1 MAVVH
6 LQPVIVVLAFYGALA
21 LSHIGLQVVLAVLH
35 QMRFTR
41 SLRGHDLAP
50 ADGPWPKASVIV
62 PAYNEPAHELR
73 ACLES
78 LLAQDYPG
86 LEVICVDDGSSR
98 KSVNLLELY
107 TNMRERGMTIVMLRD
122 NVGKRRAQMI
132 GLWAATGEVIVTVDS
147 DTTLVDT
154 AAVRKLVR
162 GLDDERVGAV
172 TGCVHAKNYRTNL
185 LTRLIG
191 LRYWTAFNQERAA
204 QSLFGVVMC
213 CSGPFA
219 AYRRSFLDAVREDYI
234 SQRFMGTEC
243 TFGDDRHL
251 TNLALRAG
259 HEVKFVPDAEAL
271 TVVPARVRQYWKQQV
286 RWSKSF
292 YREMLWTIANVRLR
306 KPYLWYDLTAQALL
320 PPLLL
325 AALVVLIFQAL
336 GAPEDLVRYVLIT
349 VGIGFLR
356 TIYGLVRLRQPGFIL
371 FIVFGFFY
379 IALMTPCRLYALATF
394 RRVGW
399 GTR

>member
-1 MAVVH
+1 MPFIH
-6 LQPVIVVLAFYGALA
+6 LQPVIAALALYGGLA
-21 LSHIGLQVVLAVLH
+21 LSHIVLQVVLAVVHHL
-35 QMRFTR
+35 RYSRSTR
-41 SLRGHDLAP
+41 QLSLRPVEGR
-50 ADGPWPKASVIV
+50 WPTASVIV
-62 PAYNEPAHELR
+62 PAYNEPPLELR

-86 LEVICVDDGSSR
+86 LEVICVDDGSSQ
-98 KSVNLLELY
+98 KSAFLLDLY
-107 TNMRERGMTIVMLRD
+107 ADLRERGVTVIMLRA

-132 GLWAATGEVIVTVDS
+132 GLWAASGEIIVTVDS
-147 DTTLVDT
+147 DTTLVDP
-154 AAVRKLVR
+154 AAVRKIVR
-162 GLDDERVGAV
+162 GLDDERVAAV
-172 TGCVHAKNYRTNL
+172 TGCVQAKNYRTNL

-191 LRYWTAFNQERAA
+191 LRYWTAFHQERAA

-234 SQRFMGTEC
+234 SQRFMGAEC

-251 TNLALRAG
+251 TNLALRSG
-259 HEVKFVPDAEAL
+259 YQVKFVPDAEAL
-271 TVVPARVRQYWKQQV
+271 TVVPERVRQYWKQQV

-292 YREMLWTIANVRLR
+292 YREMLWTFANVRLR
-306 KPYLWYDLTAQALL
+306 KPYLWYDLTAQAVL

-325 AALVVLIFQAL
+325 GALFVLIFQAL
-336 GAPEDLVRYVLIT
+336 GTPQELLRYALIT
-349 VGIGFLR
+349 MGIGLLR
-356 TIYGLVRLRQPGFIL
+356 TVYGLVRLRQPGFIL